1 MVNKRSD
8 VREITA
14 ICERSGAVRNN
25 NSVRDFNFLIDQSE
39 RTGGTNEA
47 PTPMEYVLGSFNGC
61 VLIIIERVANDIGFS
76 FQSLKGNTLGTV
88 DRRGL
93 LGVEGVS
100 PHFQKVKNTILF
112 ETEESQERIQELKK
126 RVQKICPV
134 YNLFKDAGIEI
145 ELNWVLQEGGVID
158 E

>member
-1 MVNKRSD
+1 MVGTRSD
-8 VREITA
+8 LREITA
-14 ICERSGAVRNN
+14 ICERSGAVKNT
-25 NSVRDFNFLIDQSE
+25 NSVRNFNFLIDQTE

-61 VLIIIERVANDIGFS
+61 VLIIIERVANDIDFS
-76 FQSLKGNTLGTV
+76 FESLKGNTIGTV

-100 PHFQKVKNTILF
+100 PHFQKVKNTIFL
-112 ETEESQERIQELKK
+112 ETKESEERIQELKK

-134 YNLFKDAGIEI
+134 YNLFKDAGVEI
-145 ELNWVLQEGGVID
+145 ELNWFHQEAGVID
-158 E
+158 